1 MSIRVTA
8 GDARFALGAAAE
20 ERLRDRVERALAHV
34 RRAAGPGPGAAPTAV
49 AAVTVPT
56 ATAVAAVT
64 VPIAAAVAAVT
75 VPVAAELD
83 LSAAVLSARRPDD
96 RYACLEQPDREG
108 FVLAGL
114 GQAVTLEARGPDRFA
129 DVASRAR
136 ELGRAAFADDPAEDP
151 LCPAAAG
158 PVFVGGFAFA
168 DEGGSAP
175 EWSGLAPA
183 CLVLPELTLVRQGS
197 EARMTLAT
205 AVHPDADADAVVE
218 RLLARAGELAESSM
232 PLLDPDPVERTRVA
246 SAAPPSHYEHAV
258 ERAVERIRAGE
269 LEKVVLAR
277 EVRAHAPADHDPAA
291 VLGALRE
298 LFPACYCWCVGTP
311 EAAFVGASPELLVRR
326 EGQRAQTV
334 ALAGT
339 TRRSADPAVDDH
351 LGEQLLRSAK
361 DREEQ
366 AIVTR
371 RIERTLAPVSLW
383 VAAAEEPVL
392 VKVTGVQH
400 LATPIRAQLADPVPA
415 VELAGL
421 LLPTPAVG
429 GEPREAALPLIPAL
443 EGLDRGW
450 YAGAVGWTDLAEDG
464 EFCVA
469 LRCALLRGR
478 VAHLYAGCG
487 IVRDS
492 VPAEELAE
500 TEVKLQALLPLLS

>member
-1 MSIRVTA
+1 VSIRTTT
-8 GDARFALGAAAE
+8 GDAGFALETAAE
-20 ERLRDRVERALAHV
+20 DRLRTRVERALAQ
-34 RRAAGPGPGAAPTAV
+34 
-49 AAVTVPT
+49 
-56 ATAVAAVT
+56 
-64 VPIAAAVAAVT
+64 
-75 VPVAAELD
+75 
-83 LSAAVLSARRPDD
+83 ARRFGD
-96 RYACLEQPDREG
+96 RFACLEQPDRDG

-114 GQAVTLEARGPDRFA
+114 GQAAMLEASGAGRFA
-129 DVASRAR
+129 AVAAAAR
-136 ELGRAAFADDPAEDP
+136 ELGRNAFADDPAEDP
-151 LCPAAAG
+151 SRPAAAG

-168 DEGGSAP
+168 NDGGSSP
-175 EWSGLAPA
+175 EWSGLPPA
-183 CLVLPELTLVRQGS
+183 SLVLPEVALVRQGDQ
-197 EARMTLAT
+197 ARMTVT
-205 AVHPDADADAVVE
+205 AVVQPDDAVEDVVD
-218 RLLARAGELAESSM
+218 RLLERVGELQAVAM
-232 PLLDPDPVERTRVA
+232 PLLDQDPVERTRVA
-246 SAAPPSHYEHAV
+246 SAAPPSHYEQAV
-258 ERAVERIRAGE
+258 ARAVERIRAGE
-269 LEKVVLAR
+269 LQKVVLAR
-277 EVRAHAPADHDPAA
+277 EVRAHAARDHDPGA

-326 EGQRAQTV
+326 DGQRAQTV

-339 TRRSADPAVDDH
+339 TRRSADPSVDDH
-351 LGEQLLRSAK
+351 LGEQLLNSAK

-366 AIVTR
+366 VIVSR

-383 VAAAEEPVL
+383 VAAADDPVI
-392 VKVTGVQH
+392 VRVHNVQH
-400 LATPIRAQLADPVPA
+400 LATPIRAQLADPVPT

-421 LLPTPAVG
+421 LMPTPAVG

-492 VPAEELAE
+492 DPAEELAE

>member
-1 MSIRVTA
+1 MPHTSIEETHTPSFRVSA
-8 GDARFALGAAAE
+8 AAVERLHGRVAAAAE
-20 ERLRDRVERALAHV
+20 RA
-34 RRAAGPGPGAAPTAV
+34 RRARAPAL
-49 AAVTVPT
+49 
-56 ATAVAAVT
+56 
-64 VPIAAAVAAVT
+64 AAVT

-83 LSAAVLSARRPDD
+83 LSAAVLRARRADD
-96 RYACLEQPDREG
+96 RFSTLEQPDRGG
-108 FVLAGL
+108 FVLAAL
-114 GQAVTLEARGPDRFA
+114 GQAAAIEARGPGRFA
-129 DVASRAR
+129 EAAARAR
-136 ELGRAAFADDPAEDP
+136 ELGRSAFADDPAEDP
-151 LCPAAAG
+151 LRPPAAG

-168 DEGGSAP
+168 HDGGASP

-183 CLVLPELTLVRQGS
+183 SLVLPELTLVRQGG
-197 EARMTLAT
+197 EARMTLT
-205 AVHPDADADAVVE
+205 AVVQPDDDAEAIVE
-218 RLLARAGELAESSM
+218 RLLRRTNELAPTAM

-246 SAAPPSHYEHAV
+246 SAAPPSHYEQAV

-277 EVRAHAPADHDPAA
+277 EVRAHAPSAQDPAA
-291 VLGALRE
+291 VFGALRE

-326 EGQRAQTV
+326 DGQRAQTV

-339 TRRSADPAVDDH
+339 TRRSADPSVDDH
-351 LGEQLLRSAK
+351 LGEQLLQSTK

-366 AIVTR
+366 AIVAR
-371 RIERTLAPVSLW
+371 RIERTLDPVSLW
-383 VAAAEEPVL
+383 VAAAEQPVL
-392 VKVTGVQH
+392 VKVHNVQH
-400 LATPIRAQLADPVPA
+400 LATPIRAQLADPVAA
-415 VELAGL
+415 VELVGL

-469 LRCALLRGR
+469 LRCALLRGP

>member
-1 MSIRVTA
+1 VSIRVTP
-8 GDARFALGAAAE
+8 GGERFAVEAADAD
-20 ERLRDRVERALAHV
+20 RLRGRVERAVRHARRSSTRALA
-34 RRAAGPGPGAAPTAV
+34 AI
-49 AAVTVPT
+49 TVSIRP
-56 ATAVAAVT
+56 
-64 VPIAAAVAAVT
+64 
-75 VPVAAELD
+75 ELD
-83 LSAAVLSARRPDD
+83 LSAAVLAARRADD
-96 RYACLEQPDREG
+96 RYACLEQPDRDG

-114 GQAVTLEARGPDRFA
+114 GQATILDATGPSRFA
-129 DVASRAR
+129 EVAEQAR

-151 LCPAAAG
+151 LRPPAAG
-158 PVFVGGFAFA
+158 PVFIGGFAFA
-168 DEGGSAP
+168 DDGGSSP
-175 EWSGLAPA
+175 EWSGLPPA
-183 CLVLPELTLVRQGS
+183 CLVIPELALARQGY
-197 EARMTLAT
+197 EARLTLT
-205 AVHPDADADAVVE
+205 AVVHADDEVGEVVA
-218 RLLARAGELAESSM
+218 RLIARTGDLEPASM

-246 SAAPPSHYEHAV
+246 SAAPPSHYEQAV

-269 LEKVVLAR
+269 LEKIVLAR
-277 EVRAHAPADHDPAA
+277 EVRAHAAREHDPAA

-311 EAAFVGASPELLVRR
+311 EVAFVGASPELLVRR
-326 EGQRAQTV
+326 DGQRAQTV

-366 AIVTR
+366 AIVAR

-383 VAAAEEPVL
+383 VAATDEPVI
-392 VKVTGVQH
+392 VKVHNVQH
-400 LATPIRAQLADPVPA
+400 IATPIRAQLSDPIPT
-415 VELAGL
+415 VELAAR

-429 GEPREAALPLIPAL
+429 GEPREAALSLIPAL

-450 YAGAVGWTDLAEDG
+450 YAGAVGWSDLAEDG

-500 TEVKLQALLPLLS
+500 SEVKLQALLPLLS

>member
-1 MSIRVTA
+1 VSVRVTH
-8 GDARFALGAAAE
+8 GEPGFALAAE
-20 ERLRDRVERALAHV
+20 AETRLRDRVSAAV
-34 RRAAGPGPGAAPTAV
+34 RHARRGGGEAVV
-49 AAVTVPT
+49 AAT
-56 ATAVAAVT
+56 T
-64 VPIAAAVAAVT
+64 VPIA
-75 VPVAAELD
+75 PELD
-83 LSAAVLSARRPDD
+83 LSAAVLAARRPDD
-96 RYACLEQPDREG
+96 RYSCLEQPDRDG

-114 GQAVTLEARGPDRFA
+114 GQAVTLEARGSERFA
-129 DVASRAR
+129 EVATRAR
-136 ELGRAAFADDPAEDP
+136 ELGRTAFTDDPGEDP
-151 LCPAAAG
+151 LRPPSAG

-168 DEGGSAP
+168 DEGGASP
-175 EWSGLAPA
+175 EWSGLPPA
-183 CLVLPELTLVRQGS
+183 CLVLPELTLARQGG
-197 EARMTLAT
+197 EARLTLT
-205 AVHPDADADAVVE
+205 AVVDPDDDADRIVE
-218 RLLARAGELAESSM
+218 RLLLRLGELRAASM

-258 ERAVERIRAGE
+258 ERAVERIRAGD

-277 EVRAHAPADHDPAA
+277 EVRAHAPADHDPGA

-298 LFPACYCWCVGTP
+298 IFPACYCWCVGTP

-326 EGQRAQTV
+326 DGQRAQTV

-339 TRRSADPAVDDH
+339 TRRSADPSVDDH
-351 LGEQLLRSAK
+351 LGEQLLNSAK

-366 AIVTR
+366 AIVAR
-371 RIERTLAPVSLW
+371 RIEQTLAPVSLW
-383 VAAAEEPVL
+383 VAAADDPVL
-392 VKVTGVQH
+392 VKVAGVQH
-400 LATPIRAQLADPVPA
+400 LATPIRAQLADPVA
-415 VELAGL
+415 TVELAGL

-450 YAGAVGWTDLAEDG
+450 YAGAIGWTDLAEDG

-492 VPAEELAE
+492 VPADELAE

>member
-1 MSIRVTA
+1 MTIGTTRSDDRLA
-8 GDARFALGAAAE
+8 LAESDAERLHERLAAAA
-20 ERLRDRVERALAHV
+20 VKA
-34 RRAAGPGPGAAPTAV
+34 RRSGAGTV
-49 AAVTVPT
+49 AAI
-56 ATAVAAVT
+56 T
-64 VPIAAAVAAVT
+64 VPI
-75 VPVAAELD
+75 PAELD
-83 LSAAVLSARRPDD
+83 LSAAVLRARRPND
-96 RYACLEQPDREG
+96 RFACLEQPDRDG

-114 GQAVTLEARGPDRFA
+114 GEALSLEARGPARFA
-129 DVASRAR
+129 EVAARGRDLAR
-136 ELGRAAFADDPAEDP
+136 EALADDPADDP
-151 LCPAAAG
+151 HRPPAAG
-158 PVFVGGFAFA
+158 PVFMGGFAFA
-168 DEGGSAP
+168 HDGGASP
-175 EWSGLAPA
+175 EWSSLPPA
-183 CLVLPELTLVRQGS
+183 SLVLPELTLARQGG
-197 EARMTLAT
+197 EARLTLS
-205 AVHPDADADAVVE
+205 AVVQPDDDADAVAE
-218 RLLARAGELAESSM
+218 RLRRRALAPATM

-277 EVRAHAPADHDPAA
+277 EVRAHAAAPHDPAA
-291 VLGALRE
+291 VFGALRE

-326 EGQRAQTV
+326 DGQRAQTV

-339 TRRSADPAVDDH
+339 TRRSADPSVDDH
-351 LGEQLLRSAK
+351 LGEQLLQSPK
-361 DREEQ
+361 DRAEQ
-366 AIVTR
+366 AIVAR
-371 RIERTLAPVSLW
+371 RIERTLDPVSLW

-392 VKVTGVQH
+392 VKVHNVQH
-400 LATPIRAQLADPVPA
+400 LATPIRAQLADPVPT
-415 VELAGL
+415 VELVGM

-469 LRCALLRGR
+469 LRCALLRGH

-487 IVRDS
+487 IVSES

-500 TEVKLQALLPLLS
+500 TEVKLQALLPLVS